1 MSTYFDNDRAAT
13 MIGKHLIIGL
23 TIHDALDNVVDRVQ
37 LHGNI
42 VRVNEK
48 EGVVVQLL
56 PSGVEYAMPAVFSAY
71 EEAPPGDYH
80 FQSTGEVITNPDLM
94 ATWVVYE
101 PPEDTEARL
110 SEEA

>member
-1 MSTYFDNDRAAT
+1 

-23 TIHDALDNVVDRVQ
+23 TIHDMFDNVVDHVQ

-42 VRVNEK
+42 VRVSAE
-48 EGVVVQLL
+48 EGVVVKLV
-56 PSGVEYAMPAVFSAY
+56 PSGVEHIMPAVLSAY

-80 FQSTGEVITNPDLM
+80 FQSTSEVVSNPDLLT
-94 ATWVVYE
+94 AWVVYE

-110 SEEA
+110 EDERNSRPAGME